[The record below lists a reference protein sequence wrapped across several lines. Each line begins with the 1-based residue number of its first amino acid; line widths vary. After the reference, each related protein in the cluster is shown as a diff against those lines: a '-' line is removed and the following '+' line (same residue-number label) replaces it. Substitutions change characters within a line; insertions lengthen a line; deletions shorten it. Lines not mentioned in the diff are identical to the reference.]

1 MRIVP
6 EIWPVFWRLLPCLN
20 FPFFSV
26 TLHPRDTG
34 TYRATWLGRLS
45 QILAAFLAV
54 GICVSTGLAATK
66 TQTNRRERART
77 LYSDAVKGS
86 SKFYKIPVEKRTK
99 KKFLEVLLGFDLVR
113 RADPTFGNVPPS
125 LTAMAKLYREMGDTF
140 GDQQYYFL
148 AIKSFQFIIQEYP
161 YSRSARRAWYSIGEI
176 QSADLHDLDAAR
188 NAYESFLKRNKHA
201 QEVAEVRQKL
211 KELKLLA
218 SRELKIDRAP
228 TREKDSKNNN
238 PLARVTEVRHW
249 VGSNYTR
256 VVVATGR
263 EVNYRVGRL
272 QKPDRIYFDI
282 FRSYP
287 AETIKG
293 KDLKVE
299 NGFLKKIRVG
309 QYMPNVTR
317 VVLDVD
323 EVDDYRIF
331 PLPNPYRLVVDIRG
345 KVSRSPK
352 LEAKIEPSSLRDRS
366 GEALKP
372 DSDGPKVSIL
382 GTPAADV
389 SRGKVQT
396 GSSKDLVGNEN
407 DRKRENARKIREQVT
422 EVLSK
427 PALPTS
433 GGSRTLTRTL
443 GLKIGRIVIDPGHGG
458 HDPGTRGPTGL
469 TEKKLVLDVALRLKK
484 LIEGKL
490 GSEVVLTRDEDKFI
504 PLEERTAIANKQAA
518 DLFISLHANA
528 SRQRWVRGV
537 ETFYL
542 SFTGSKTSLE
552 VAARENASSRE
563 SVNRLQDMIRKIALN
578 EKAEESE
585 EFARI
590 IQSSMYNRLRK
601 VSWQKNR
608 GVKKAPFVVLIGADM
623 PAVLAEI
630 SFITNP
636 KDETLLKKHSHR
648 QRIAEAL
655 YGGIARYVESLGGV
669 TLASHG
675 TDQVSVSS
683 EKAKF

>member
-1 MRIVP
+1 M
-6 EIWPVFWRLLPCLN
+6 
-20 FPFFSV
+20 
-26 TLHPRDTG
+26 
-34 TYRATWLGRLS
+34 
-45 QILAAFLAV
+45 
-54 GICVSTGLAATK
+54 
-66 TQTNRRERART
+66 
-77 LYSDAVKGS
+77 
-86 SKFYKIPVEKRTK
+86 
-99 KKFLEVLLGFDLVR
+99 
-113 RADPTFGNVPPS
+113 
-125 LTAMAKLYREMGDTF
+125 
-140 GDQQYYFL
+140 
-148 AIKSFQFIIQEYP
+148 
-161 YSRSARRAWYSIGEI
+161 
-176 QSADLHDLDAAR
+176 
-188 NAYESFLKRNKHA
+188 
-201 QEVAEVRQKL
+201 
-211 KELKLLA
+211 
-218 SRELKIDRAP
+218 
-228 TREKDSKNNN
+228 
-238 PLARVTEVRHW
+238 
-249 VGSNYTR
+249 
-256 VVVATGR
+256 
-263 EVNYRVGRL
+263 
-272 QKPDRIYFDI
+272 
-282 FRSYP
+282 
-287 AETIKG
+287 
-293 KDLKVE
+293 
-299 NGFLKKIRVG
+299 
-309 QYMPNVTR
+309 TR

-345 KVSRSPK
+345 KVSQSPK
-352 LEAKIEPSSLRDRS
+352 LEAKIQPSSTRDLS
-366 GEALKP
+366 GEALKLNSGGSK
-372 DSDGPKVSIL
+372 DSIL
-382 GTPAADV
+382 GTPAAEA
-389 SRGKVQT
+389 SGGKVQT

-407 DRKRENARKIREQVT
+407 DRKRENAKKIREKVM

-433 GGSRTLTRTL
+433 GGSRTLTRAL

-469 TEKKLVLDVALRLKK
+469 TEKKLVLDIALRLKK

-490 GSEVVLTRDEDKFI
+490 GSEVVLTRDTDKFI
-504 PLEERTAIANKQAA
+504 SLEGRTAIANKQAA

-578 EKAEESE
+578 EKAKESE
-585 EFARI
+585 EFARV
-590 IQSSMYNRLRK
+590 IQSSMYNHLRK

-636 KDETLLKKHSHR
+636 KDENLLKKHSHR

-669 TLASHG
+669 TLASHRP
-675 TDQVSVSS
+675 DQVSVSS